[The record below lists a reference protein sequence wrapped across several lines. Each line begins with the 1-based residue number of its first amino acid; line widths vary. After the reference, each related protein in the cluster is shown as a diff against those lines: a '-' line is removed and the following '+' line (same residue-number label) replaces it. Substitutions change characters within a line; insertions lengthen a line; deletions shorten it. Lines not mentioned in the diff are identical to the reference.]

1 MNKEELLKAIEQKR
15 QEIRPT
21 DTGEMKPAT
30 VPNNLE
36 LGWLNAL
43 KWMEDFTNSLPAEQ
57 PRVEL
62 EEVATALTNEI
73 VGELNVGDY
82 TDHSGHNAHWHSF
95 KEGVVAGVQ
104 WQKEQ
109 MIKGFCYETKVYRD
123 EEGDGI
129 DTPIESWLAL
139 ENNEITNLPNI
150 GLKDGDKVKVI
161 IVKEDEQ

>member
-1 MNKEELLKAIEQKR
+1 MDKEKLLKAIEQKR
-15 QEIRPT
+15 QEIWPT

-36 LGWLNAL
+36 SGWLNAL
-43 KWMEDFTNSLPAEQ
+43 YWMENLINSLPAEQ
-57 PRVEL
+57 PSEEL
-62 EEVATALTNEI
+62 EEEIKRKYESNNALMMPIKDFRKLILHFTN
-73 VGELNVGDY
+73 
-82 TDHSGHNAHWHSF
+82 
-95 KEGVVAGVQ
+95 

-109 MIKGFCYETKVYRD
+109 MMKGLCYETKVYRD

-150 GLKDGDKVKVI
+150 GLKDGDNVKVI
-161 IVKEDEQ
+161 IVKEARNDQQQH

>member
-1 MNKEELLKAIEQKR
+1 MTQIETIIA
-15 QEIRPT
+15 EIERLT
-21 DTGEMKPAT
+21 EVTGYSLSEYENGRRSAMYDIRKQ
-30 VPNNLE
+30 LIE
-36 LGWLNAL
+36 YI
-43 KWMEDFTNSLPAEQ
+43 NSLPAEQ
-57 PRVEL
+57 PGEEL
-62 EEVATALTNEI
+62 EEAADIYANKQGL
-73 VGELNVGDY
+73 ELKPF
-82 TDHSGHNAHWHSF
+82 ARMF
-95 KEGVVAGVQ
+95 FIAGAQ

-109 MIKGFCYETKVYRD
+109 IMKGLCLETKVYRD

>member
-15 QEIRPT
+15 QEIWPT
-21 DTGEMKPAT
+21 DTHEMAPAT

-36 LGWLNAL
+36 QGWLNAL
-43 KWMEDFTNSLPAEQ
+43 TWMEKYINSLPTEQ
-57 PRVEL
+57 PSEEL
-62 EEVATALTNEI
+62 VDAARNIRDTLY
-73 VGELNVGDY
+73 L
-82 TDHSGHNAHWHSF
+82 
-95 KEGVVAGVQ
+95 KEGKRDEYGNPYFLQDTLLKAFIAGAD

-109 MIKGFCYETKVYRD
+109 MMKGFCYETKVYRD

-150 GLKDGDKVKVI
+150 GLKDGDNVKVI
-161 IVKEDEQ
+161 IVKGGEK

>member
-1 MNKEELLKAIEQKR
+1 MTQIETIIA
-15 QEIRPT
+15 EIERRYNQ
-21 DTGEMKPAT
+21 
-30 VPNNLE
+30 NNDKLTKIPE
-36 LGWLNAL
+36 YCDEASILRMVCA
-43 KWMEDFTNSLPAEQ
+43 EDLYFIDFINSLPAEQ
-57 PRVEL
+57 PSEEL
-62 EEVATALTNEI
+62 EKAAIEFGAKQGL
-73 VGELNVGDY
+73 ELKPF
-82 TDHSGHNAHWHSF
+82 ARRF
-95 KEGVVAGVQ
+95 FIAGAK

-109 MIKGFCYETKVYRD
+109 MMKGFCYETKVYRD

>member
-15 QEIRPT
+15 QAIWPT
-21 DTGEMKPAT
+21 DTGEMTPAT

-36 LGWLNAL
+36 QGWLHAL
-43 KWMEDFTNSLPAEQ
+43 KRMKDLNNSLPSEQ
-57 PRVEL
+57 PSE
-62 EEVATALTNEI
+62 
-73 VGELNVGDY
+73 D
-82 TDHSGHNAHWHSF
+82 F
-95 KEGVVAGVQ
+95 KEEFNNFCIHGDIRNPNFEGPFGYDDIRKTAIHFAQ

-109 MIKGFCYETKVYRD
+109 MMKGLCYETKVYRD

-150 GLKDGDKVKVI
+150 GLKEGDKVKIFI
-161 IVKEDEQ
+161 IKADKQCSTE